1 MTTYFI
7 RIYNEMKK
15 DFMNRKKMKG
25 SSKEEWTSMIQNKK
39 MTPAAL
45 KKLRI

>member
-25 SSKEEWTSMIQNKK
+25 SSKEE
-39 MTPAAL
+39 
-45 KKLRI
+45 